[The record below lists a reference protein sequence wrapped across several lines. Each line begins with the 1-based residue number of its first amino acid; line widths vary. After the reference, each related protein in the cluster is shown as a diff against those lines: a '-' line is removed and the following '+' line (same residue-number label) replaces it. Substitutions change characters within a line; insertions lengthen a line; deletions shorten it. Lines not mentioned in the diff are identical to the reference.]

1 MERESRS
8 GISNK
13 DLSKKAQV
21 MNVEKSVKAKI
32 SPPTVAYD
40 YYCTELLDLLDEL
53 RSRQLVII
61 SGPPGIGKSTLVA
74 TYIETRNLPSIWYQ
88 VDKDDNDLA
97 TFFYY
102 LDMAM
107 HEAKPNKNFAMPHFS
122 RRASQEIAEFAK
134 LYFQELYQHLE
145 VPFLIVFDD
154 YQELAEDAAL
164 HEAIQVACAALP
176 KGSRIVIITEKNYP
190 LPLASLRSRNMVAII
205 ESEDFQLSPSKVI

>member
-1 MERESRS
+1 
-8 GISNK
+8 
-13 DLSKKAQV
+13 
-21 MNVEKSVKAKI
+21 MNTEKSVKLKI
-32 SPPTVAYD
+32 SPPTVEYD
-40 YYCTELLDLLDEL
+40 YYCTELHDLLDEL
-53 RSRQLVII
+53 RSRKFVII

-102 LDMAM
+102 LDIAM

-122 RRASQEIAEFAK
+122 RRASQEITEFAK

-145 VPFLIVFDD
+145 IPFLIVLDD

-164 HEAIQVACAALP
+164 HKVIQVACAGLP
-176 KGSRIVIITEKNYP
+176 KWGRIVIITEKKYP
-190 LPLASLRSRNMVAII
+190 HPLAPLRARNMIAVI

>member
-1 MERESRS
+1 
-8 GISNK
+8 
-13 DLSKKAQV
+13 
-21 MNVEKSVKAKI
+21 MNAEKSVNPKI

-107 HEAKPNKNFAMPHFS
+107 HEAKPNKNFALPHFS
-122 RRASQEIAEFAK
+122 RSASQEIAEFAK
-134 LYFQELYQHLE
+134 VYFQELYQHLKA
-145 VPFLIVFDD
+145 PFLIVLDD
-154 YQELAEDAAL
+154 YQKLAEDAAL
-164 HEAIQVACAALP
+164 QVVIQVACAGLP
-176 KGSRIVIITEKNYP
+176 KGGRIVIITEKKYP
-190 LPLASLRSRNMVAII
+190 PPLEPLRARNMMAII